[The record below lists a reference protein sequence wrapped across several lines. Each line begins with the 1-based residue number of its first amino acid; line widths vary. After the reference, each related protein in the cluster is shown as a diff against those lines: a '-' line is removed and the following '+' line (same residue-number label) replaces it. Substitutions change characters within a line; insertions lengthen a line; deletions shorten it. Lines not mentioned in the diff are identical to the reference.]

1 MFNLYLKGPIEVPL
15 FYSCFGVIMID
26 VGIINYNGSDEL
38 TECVKSLKAQTVPVR
53 IFVFDNA
60 STDNS
65 IQILKALNLDCKIIE
80 CSKNLGY
87 AGACNGLLENM
98 DSDVQVLCNM
108 DLEFDPTWAENL
120 LRCFERH
127 PQAGSIASLVME
139 KSGVVNAVGVRFGPD
154 LFAKNE
160 ASGLNIA
167 EADVREKEVF
177 GCYGAVMCFRK
188 KAAEAA
194 GRMDASFFLFF
205 EETEWYF
212 RHNLA
217 GFKTVFCPDAKVYH
231 ERSMTTVRYSPRK
244 LFYSERNR
252 LRSAIRLMPIID
264 VFKLPVRG
272 FVRYLNMAKGGV
284 PGQSGD
290 GKKLSKAAICGALA
304 RAWLQALAM
313 LPGELVV
320 RRKYRKKFG
329 DVSSVTKA
337 ILAKYRLDG

>member
-1 MFNLYLKGPIEVPL
+1 
-15 FYSCFGVIMID
+15 MID

-65 IQILKALNLDCKIIE
+65 IKLLKASNLDCKIIE
-80 CSKNLGY
+80 CHKNLGY

-98 DSDVQVLCNM
+98 DSDIQVLCNM

-127 PQAGSIASLVME
+127 PQAGSVASLVME
-139 KSGVVNAVGVRFGPD
+139 KSGVVNAVGVQFGSD

-177 GCYGAVMCFRK
+177 GCYGAVMSFRK

-252 LRSAIRLMPIID
+252 LRSAIRLLPMID
-264 VFKLPVRG
+264 VFKLPARG

-290 GKKLSKAAICGALA
+290 GKKLSKFAICSALA
-304 RAWLQALAM
+304 KAWLQALLMFPAEM
-313 LPGELVV
+313 RTRCL
-320 RRKYRKKFG
+320 YQKKFG
-329 DVSSVTKA
+329 NVGEK
-337 ILAKYRLDG
+337 IRQLLEKYSIESIKN

>member
-1 MFNLYLKGPIEVPL
+1 MK
-15 FYSCFGVIMID
+15 ID
-26 VGIINYNGSDEL
+26 VGMINYNGGSEL
-38 TECVKSLKAQTVPVR
+38 SECVKSLKAQTQSVR
-53 IFVFDNA
+53 VLVYDNA

-65 IQILKALNLDCKIIE
+65 IALLKDSGLDCKVIE
-80 CSKNLGY
+80 SPKNLGY

-98 DSDVQVLCNM
+98 DADIQVLCNM

-120 LRCFERH
+120 LKCFDRH
-127 PQAGSIASLVME
+127 PEAGSIASLVME
-139 KSGVVNAVGVRFGPD
+139 KSGVVNAVGVQFGPD

-167 EADVREKEVF
+167 DADVREKEVF
-177 GCYGAVMCFRK
+177 GCYGAVMSFRK
-188 KAAEAA
+188 AAALAA
-194 GRMDASFFLFF
+194 GKMDASFFLFF

-217 GFKTVFCPDAKVYH
+217 GYKTIFCPEAKVYH

-252 LRSAIRLMPIID
+252 LRTAVRLLPVGDIL
-264 VFKLPVRG
+264 KLPVRG

-290 GKKLSKAAICGALA
+290 GKKLSKFAICGALA
-304 RAWLQALAM
+304 KAWLQALAM
-313 LPGELVV
+313 LPAELAI
-320 RRKYRKKFG
+320 RKKYRKKFG
-329 DVSSVTKA
+329 DVSSATKA
-337 ILAKYRLDG
+337 ILEKYRID

>member
-1 MFNLYLKGPIEVPL
+1 MQIN
-15 FYSCFGVIMID
+15 
-26 VGIINYNGSDEL
+26 VGIINYNGGLEL
-38 TECVKSLKAQTVPVR
+38 SECVGSLLAQSVPVR
-53 IFVFDNA
+53 VLVFDNA
-60 STDNS
+60 STDDS
-65 IQILKALNLDCKIIE
+65 IAQLRKKNLDCKIIE
-80 CSKNLGY
+80 SSKNLGY

-98 DSDVQVLCNM
+98 DSDIQVLCNM

-127 PQAGSIASLVME
+127 PEAGSVASLVME
-139 KSGVVNAVGVRFGPD
+139 KSGVVNAVGVRFGAD

-160 ASGLNIA
+160 ASGLDIS

-177 GCYGAVMCFRK
+177 GCYGAVMSFRK
-188 KAAEAA
+188 SAAVAA
-194 GRMDASFFLFF
+194 GKMDASFFLFF

-217 GFKTVFCPDAKVYH
+217 GFKTVFCPEAKVYH

-252 LRSAIRLMPIID
+252 LRTAVRLLPLAD
-264 VFKLPVRG
+264 VLKLPLQG

-290 GKKLSKAAICGALA
+290 GKKLSKVSICVALA
-304 RAWLQALAM
+304 KAWLQALVM
-313 LPGELVV
+313 LPDELVI
-320 RRKYRKKFG
+320 RKKYRKKFG
-329 DVSSVTKA
+329 NVGAKVRE
-337 ILAKYRLDG
+337 ILDAYPIENR

>member
-1 MFNLYLKGPIEVPL
+1 MK
-15 FYSCFGVIMID
+15 ID
-26 VGIINYNGSDEL
+26 VGIINYNGGSEL
-38 TECVKSLKAQTVPVR
+38 SECVKSLLAQTESVR
-53 IFVFDNA
+53 VLVYDNA

-65 IQILKALNLDCKIIE
+65 IQLLKEQGLDCKVIE
-80 CSKNLGY
+80 SSENLGY

-98 DSDVQVLCNM
+98 DADIQVLCNM

-120 LRCFERH
+120 LKCFDRH
-127 PQAGSIASLVME
+127 PDAGSIASLVME
-139 KSGVVNAVGVRFGPD
+139 KSGVVNAVGVQFGPD

-167 EADVREKEVF
+167 DADVREKEVF
-177 GCYGAVMCFRK
+177 GCYGAVMSCRK
-188 KAAEAA
+188 TAAEAA
-194 GRMDASFFLFF
+194 GQMDASFFLFF

-217 GFKTVFCPDAKVYH
+217 GYKTIFCPEAKVYH

-252 LRSAIRLMPIID
+252 LRTAVRLLPAGD
-264 VFKLPVRG
+264 VLKLPVRG

-290 GKKLSKAAICGALA
+290 GKKLSKIAICGALA
-304 RAWLQALAM
+304 KAWLQALTM
-313 LPGELVV
+313 LPEELVL
-320 RRKYRKKFG
+320 RKKYRKKFG
-329 DVSSVTKA
+329 AVGPKVRE
-337 ILAKYRLDG
+337 ILKTYPISE

>member
-1 MFNLYLKGPIEVPL
+1 MK
-15 FYSCFGVIMID
+15 ID
-26 VGIINYNGSDEL
+26 VGIINYNGGSEL
-38 TECVKSLKAQTVPVR
+38 SECVKSLKAQTQSVR
-53 IFVFDNA
+53 VLVYDNA

-65 IQILKALNLDCKIIE
+65 IALLKDSGLDCKVIE
-80 CSKNLGY
+80 SPKNLGY

-98 DSDVQVLCNM
+98 DADIQVLCNM

-120 LRCFERH
+120 LKCFDRH
-127 PQAGSIASLVME
+127 PEAGSIASLVME
-139 KSGVVNAVGVRFGPD
+139 KSGVVNAVGVQFGPD

-167 EADVREKEVF
+167 DADVREKEVF
-177 GCYGAVMCFRK
+177 GCYGAVMSFRK
-188 KAAEAA
+188 AAAEAA
-194 GRMDASFFLFF
+194 GKMDASFFLFF

-217 GFKTVFCPDAKVYH
+217 GYKTIFCPKAKVYH

-252 LRSAIRLMPIID
+252 LRTAVRLLPVGDIL
-264 VFKLPVRG
+264 KLPVRG

-290 GKKLSKAAICGALA
+290 GKKLSKFAICDALA
-304 RAWLQALAM
+304 KAWLQALTM
-313 LPGELVV
+313 LPAELAI
-320 RRKYRKKFG
+320 RKKYRKKFG
-329 DVSSVTKA
+329 DVSSATKA
-337 ILAKYRLDG
+337 ILEKYRID

>member
-1 MFNLYLKGPIEVPL
+1 MQ
-15 FYSCFGVIMID
+15 ID
-26 VGIINYNGSDEL
+26 VGIINYNGGLEL
-38 TECVKSLKAQTVPVR
+38 SECVGSLLAQSVPVR
-53 IFVFDNA
+53 VLVFDNA
-60 STDNS
+60 STDDS
-65 IQILKALNLDCKIIE
+65 IAQLRKKNLDCKIIE
-80 CSKNLGY
+80 SSKNLGY

-98 DSDVQVLCNM
+98 DSDIQVLCNM

-127 PQAGSIASLVME
+127 PEAGSVASLVME
-139 KSGVVNAVGVRFGPD
+139 KSGVVNAVGVRFGAD

-160 ASGLNIA
+160 ASGLDIS

-177 GCYGAVMCFRK
+177 GCYGAVMSFRK
-188 KAAEAA
+188 SAAVAA
-194 GRMDASFFLFF
+194 GKMDASFFLFF

-217 GFKTVFCPDAKVYH
+217 GFKTVFCPEAKVYH

-252 LRSAIRLMPIID
+252 LRTAVRLLPLAD
-264 VFKLPVRG
+264 VLKLPLQG

-290 GKKLSKAAICGALA
+290 GKKLSKVSICVALA
-304 RAWLQALAM
+304 KAWLQALAM
-313 LPGELVV
+313 LPDELVI
-320 RRKYRKKFG
+320 RKKYRKKFG
-329 DVSSVTKA
+329 NVGAKVRE
-337 ILAKYRLDG
+337 ILDAYPIENR

>member
-1 MFNLYLKGPIEVPL
+1 MQ
-15 FYSCFGVIMID
+15 ID
-26 VGIINYNGSDEL
+26 VGIINYNGGLEL
-38 TECVKSLKAQTVPVR
+38 SECVGSLLAQSVPVR
-53 IFVFDNA
+53 VLVFDNA
-60 STDNS
+60 STDDS
-65 IQILKALNLDCKIIE
+65 IAQLRKKNLDCKIIKS
-80 CSKNLGY
+80 SKNLGY

-98 DSDVQVLCNM
+98 DSDIQVLCNM

-127 PQAGSIASLVME
+127 PEAGSVASLVME
-139 KSGVVNAVGVRFGPD
+139 KSGVVNAVGVLFGAD

-160 ASGLNIA
+160 ASGLDIS

-177 GCYGAVMCFRK
+177 GCYGAVMSFRK
-188 KAAEAA
+188 SAAVAV
-194 GRMDASFFLFF
+194 GKMDASFFLFF

-217 GFKTVFCPDAKVYH
+217 GFKTVFCPEAKVYH

-252 LRSAIRLMPIID
+252 LRTAVRLLPLAD
-264 VFKLPVRG
+264 VLKLPLQG

-290 GKKLSKAAICGALA
+290 GKKLSKVSICVALA
-304 RAWLQALAM
+304 KAWLQALVM
-313 LPGELVV
+313 LPDELVI
-320 RRKYRKKFG
+320 RKKYRKKFG
-329 DVSSVTKA
+329 NVGAKVRE
-337 ILAKYRLDG
+337 ILDAYPIENR

>member
-1 MFNLYLKGPIEVPL
+1 MQ
-15 FYSCFGVIMID
+15 ID
-26 VGIINYNGSDEL
+26 VGIINYNGGLEL
-38 TECVKSLKAQTVPVR
+38 SECVGSLLAQSVPVR
-53 IFVFDNA
+53 VLVFDNA
-60 STDNS
+60 STDDS
-65 IQILKALNLDCKIIE
+65 IAQLRKKNLDCKIIE
-80 CSKNLGY
+80 SSKNLGY

-98 DSDVQVLCNM
+98 DSDIQVLCNM

-127 PQAGSIASLVME
+127 PEAGSVASLVME
-139 KSGVVNAVGVRFGPD
+139 KSGVVNAVGVRFGAD

-160 ASGLNIA
+160 ASGLDIS

-177 GCYGAVMCFRK
+177 GCYGAVMSFRK
-188 KAAEAA
+188 SAAVAA
-194 GRMDASFFLFF
+194 GKMDASFFLFF

-217 GFKTVFCPDAKVYH
+217 GFKTVFCPEAKVYH

-252 LRSAIRLMPIID
+252 LRTAVRLLPLAD
-264 VFKLPVRG
+264 VLKLPLQG

-290 GKKLSKAAICGALA
+290 GKKLSKVSICIALA
-304 RAWLQALAM
+304 KAWLQALVM
-313 LPGELVV
+313 LPDELVI
-320 RRKYRKKFG
+320 RKKYRKKFG
-329 DVSSVTKA
+329 NVGAKVRE
-337 ILAKYRLDG
+337 ILDAYPIENR